1 MNDGFGSY
9 DLAVLGGGSAG
20 FTAAIRA
27 VEKGARVV
35 MVNEGTI
42 GGTCV
47 NVGCVPSK
55 TLIRAAEARH
65 GRAHHDFDGVVRSDE
80 SVDWN
85 RIRADKDD
93 LVTALRTAKYEDV
106 LAAYDEITL
115 LEGRG
120 VLDERGGLS
129 LTDGTPVPA
138 ASVIIATGSS
148 PWAPPIQGLEEAGYL
163 DSAQLLDVDELP
175 ESLAVLGAGSVG
187 LELAQAYSRL
197 GVQVTVLARSR
208 LLSQQDPDVG
218 EELTAHLRAEGIEV
232 LTHVSVQEVERTE
245 AGRRLDLTL
254 ADGSTRNI
262 DVQEILVASGRR
274 PNTSGMGLEE
284 AGVELGPNGDVLVD
298 SALRTSNPRVFA
310 AGDVTGGPMH
320 VYVAAQAAGLAAENA
335 LGGSETLD
343 LSVLPAVTFTDPG
356 VASVG
361 LT

>member
-1 MNDGFGSY
+1 MNGSFGSY

-20 FTAAIRA
+20 FAAAIRA

-35 MVNEGTI
+35 MVNDGTI

-65 GRAHHDFDGVVRSDE
+65 GRAHYDFDGVVRSE
-80 SVDWN
+80 EAVDWP

-120 VLDERGGLS
+120 SLDEHGGLS
-129 LTDGTPVPA
+129 LADGTPVPA
-138 ASVIIATGSS
+138 TSAIIATGSS
-148 PWAPPIQGLEEAGYL
+148 PWTPPIQGLEEAGYL
-163 DSAQLLDVDELP
+163 DSTRLLDIDELP

-197 GVQVTVLARSR
+197 GVRVTVLARSR
-208 LLSQQDPDVG
+208 LLSKQDPDVG
-218 EELTAHLRAEGIEV
+218 EELATHLKAEGIEV
-232 LTHVSVQEVERTE
+232 LEDVSVEEVEQTT
-245 AGRRLDLTL
+245 AGCRLGLTL
-254 ADGSTRNI
+254 ADGSTRKL

-284 AGVELGPNGDVLVD
+284 AGIELGPHGEVLVD

-310 AGDVTGGPMH
+310 AGDVTGGAMH
-320 VYVAAQAAGLAAENA
+320 VYVAAQAASLAAENA

-343 LSVLPAVTFTDPG
+343 LSVLPAVSHSLIP
-356 VASVG
+356 ASPP
-361 LT
+361 